1 MEKQGQLNCSW
12 DCVNKLYIGNL
23 PFSCTD
29 EILGHIFQHVGT
41 VLYAKVITD
50 STTGR
55 SRGFGFVEMASLEDA
70 AEAIARFNGDTY
82 EGRIVTVSKANP
94 KMPVVSHRLP
104 MDLKAA

>member
-1 MEKQGQLNCSW
+1 MRKQRQLNCSS
-12 DCVNKLYIGNL
+12 DYVSKLYIGNL

-41 VLYAKVITD
+41 VLYAKVMTD

>member
-1 MEKQGQLNCSW
+1 MS
-12 DCVNKLYIGNL
+12 KLFIGNL

-29 EILGHIFQHVGT
+29 EILRHIFQQVGT
-41 VLYAKVITD
+41 VLYVKVITD

-55 SRGFGFVEMASLEDA
+55 SRGFGFVEMASLEEA

-82 EGRIVTVSKANP
+82 EGRTVTVSKANA
-94 KMPVVSHRLP
+94 KMPVVSHQLA

>member
-1 MEKQGQLNCSW
+1 MS
-12 DCVNKLYIGNL
+12 KLYIGNL

-29 EILGHIFQHVGT
+29 EILRHIFQHVGS
-41 VLYAKVITD
+41 VLYAKVVTD

-55 SRGFGFVEMASLEDA
+55 SRGFGFVEMASWEEA